1 MALKIS
7 IEYCSPCGFRGNA
20 LQLASELL
28 NLYEK
33 NIESLT
39 ILHSKMIGDFEIQI
53 DGNSI
58 FSKRKSGR
66 LPDPGEVENLLAG
79 QLLGEK

>member
-1 MALKIS
+1 MASKIS

-39 ILHSKMIGDFEIQI
+39 ILPSNMIGDFEIQI
-53 DGNSI
+53 DWISF
-58 FSKRKSGR
+58 FSKRECGR
-66 LPDPGEVENLLAG
+66 MPDPGEVENLLAG